1 LPREGLVVVDGGFL
15 QRPEVSGE
23 FAFVIFLDVTFEAAA
38 ARMAT
43 RDGTPADPDHRRMR
57 RYPVAHRR
65 YLADFGPRERADLV
79 LDNNDVD
86 NPVMI
91 RQGSGA

>member
-43 RDGTPADPDHRRMR
+43 RLDARGSRPSAHAPVSGRAPSISRR
-57 RYPVAHRR
+57 
-65 YLADFGPRERADLV
+65 LRAARARDLV